1 MANSITEQILS
12 VSLSF
17 NLTCL
22 WQKGFLKGLKRTRQT
37 SRLIPVDLLH
47 VLYSFAI
54 VEKGENTLWGI
65 VYQLIN
71 FSVFVLRRVECLKK
85 RRKKIGN
92 DRLQVYNRSI
102 SVRDSANTSP
112 LFFITW
118 CGYIALNDLSFIGP

>member
-1 MANSITEQILS
+1 MAKRVPES
-12 VSLSF
+12 
-17 NLTCL
+17 
-22 WQKGFLKGLKRTRQT
+22 LKRTRQT

-54 VEKGENTLWGI
+54 VEEGENTLRGI

-71 FSVFVLRRVECLKK
+71 FSVIVLRRVECLKK

-112 LFFITW
+112 LFFIT
-118 CGYIALNDLSFIGP
+118 